1 MTESTPETGPGSGP
15 EAGEVR
21 LRGLPVSPGIAVGRV
36 YLIGLPVGEKGRT
49 AIKPG
54 EIEAELAAMRAA
66 VEELSGELE
75 RLADAATGPEQGIL
89 RAHLMLLE
97 DPALLGEIERRIAEG
112 QQSLGASILDVIA
125 TYESMFERFDDHM
138 IRERALDIKDVCI
151 QLLNVHVDRCQRTLL
166 TPDEPII
173 VAARELLPSQ
183 TARLDRGKLL
193 GIVSERGGMTSHTAI
208 LARSFGIPAVC
219 GVPDLLPALHP
230 AAMVV
235 IDGTTGDVVVDP
247 DDATIERYR
256 ARRDALAAE
265 RLAVEPV
272 DRGPLATADGTP
284 IQVLANINRPDD
296 LALDSMGL
304 AEGVGLFRTEYYF
317 MTSRR
322 LPSEEEQ
329 YQQYRDV
336 LERADGREVIIR
348 TVDAGGD
355 KAIHYL
361 DPGHEDNPMMGSR
374 SIRLCLRKPEVI
386 LPQIRAILRAAMHG
400 EARLMFPLVSTRSE
414 LEAATALVAQARE
427 SLRND
432 GVEHRSDVPIG
443 LLIEVPAAALN
454 LESLLPLLDFVS
466 VGTNDLTQFT
476 LAVDR
481 GNPAVSHLYQPLHP
495 AVLRLL
501 AHVARVARSTGTPVS
516 MCGEM
521 ASDPDHAAL
530 LIGLGYRR
538 LSVSPYL
545 LPELR
550 RRISRI
556 DLSAARRLAAR
567 ALRSGSNREIKS
579 LLEAENRRLTGS
591 GS

>member
-1 MTESTPETGPGSGP
+1 MADSTPDSS
-15 EAGEVR
+15 EVR
-21 LRGLPVSPGIAVGRV
+21 LRGLPVSPGVAVGRV
-36 YLIGLPVGEKGRT
+36 YLIGLPVGEKGRS

-54 EIEAELAAMRAA
+54 EIEAELGAMREA
-66 VEELSGELE
+66 VEELRVELE

-89 RAHLMLLE
+89 RTHLMLLE
-97 DPALLGEIERRIAEG
+97 DPALLGEIERRIAET
-112 QQSLGASILDVIA
+112 QQSLGASIADVIA
-125 TYESMFERFDDHM
+125 SYESMFERFDDNL
-138 IRERALDIKDVCI
+138 IRERALDIKDICI
-151 QLLNVHVDRCQRTLL
+151 QLLNVHLDRRQRSLL

-173 VAARELLPSQ
+173 AAARELLPSQ

-193 GIVSERGGMTSHTAI
+193 GIVSERGGPTSHTAI

-219 GVPDLLPALHP
+219 GIPDLLPALHP
-230 AAMVV
+230 AARIVV
-235 IDGTTGDVVVDP
+235 DGTTGDVIVDP
-247 DDATIERYR
+247 DDATVERYR
-256 ARRDALAAE
+256 ARRDALEAE
-265 RLAVEPV
+265 RLSAEPL
-272 DRGPLATADGTP
+272 DPGPLATADGTP
-284 IQVLANINRPDD
+284 VEVLANINRPDD
-296 LALDSMGL
+296 LAHDSMRL
-304 AEGVGLFRTEYYF
+304 AAGVGLFRTEYYF
-317 MTSRR
+317 MTARR

-329 YQQYRDV
+329 YREYRDV

-386 LPQIRAILRAAMHG
+386 LPQIRAILRAARHG

-414 LEAATALVAQARE
+414 LEAVMALVASARE
-427 SLRND
+427 SLRD
-432 GVEHRSDVPIG
+432 EGVEHRDDVPVG

-454 LESLLPLLDFVS
+454 LENLLPLLDFVS

-495 AVLRLL
+495 AVLKLL
-501 AHVARVARSTGTPVS
+501 ALVARVARSADTPVS

-521 ASDPDHAAL
+521 ASDPNHAAL

-556 DLSAARRLAAR
+556 DLPSARRLAAR
-567 ALRSGSNREIKS
+567 ALRSGSNREIEA
-579 LLEAENRRLTGS
+579 LLVEENRRLDGD
-591 GS
+591 GEQ